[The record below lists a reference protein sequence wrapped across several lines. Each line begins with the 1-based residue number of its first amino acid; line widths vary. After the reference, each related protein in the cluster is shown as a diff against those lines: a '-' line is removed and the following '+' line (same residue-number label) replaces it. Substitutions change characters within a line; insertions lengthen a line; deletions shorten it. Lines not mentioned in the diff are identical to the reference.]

1 MSDFSKD
8 LVMKRILL
16 AMTFA
21 ALLLSCGKPISSEN
35 TLENPRF
42 VQYAGQLVPQ
52 NGTLQYVEMTE
63 SGLYVA
69 AMPGG
74 TKGGPVG
81 ELLKYYTGTYTVS
94 GDVYSLGS
102 FGTLQFSN
110 TASGEVD
117 LTYTIGGTTETVKA
131 KLTKATTTGDIYRS
145 WMVSKT
151 RVSITSGSTVS
162 VEFTGCNFKDIAD
175 FFRKN
180 GYVIEDDIPAS
191 HTLHTVSVTAAGSLL
206 LVYAD
211 GDIDLGSCVISGNS
225 LTYLWNEDDMGYSF
239 ETGKA
244 SYTFEDGRCILS
256 LDAKLDGATAAIK
269 LVLREMK

>member
-1 MSDFSKD
+1 
-8 LVMKRILL
+8 MKKLFL
-16 AMTFA
+16 AVSFA
-21 ALLLSCGKPISSEN
+21 ALLVSCGKPISSEN

-52 NGTLQYVEMTE
+52 GGTLQYAELTE

-69 AMPGG
+69 GMPGS

-81 ELLKYYTGTYTVS
+81 ELLKYYTGKYSVS
-94 GDVYSLGS
+94 GDVYTLGN

-151 RVSITSGSTVS
+151 RVSITTGSTAS
-162 VEFTGCNFKDIAD
+162 VEFVGCNFKDIVD
-175 FFRKN
+175 FFRTN
-180 GYVIEDDIPAS
+180 GYKIEDEIPAS
-191 HTLHTVSVTAAGSLL
+191 HILHTVSVTAAGSLL

-211 GDIDLGSCVISGNS
+211 GDIDLGTCVISGSTMKYN
-225 LTYLWNEDDMGYSF
+225 WNEPKMGYSF
-239 ETGKA
+239 ETGNA
-244 SYTFEDGRCILS
+244 TFEFEGNRCILS
-256 LDAKLDGATAAIK
+256 LNVKLDGATASIK
-269 LVLREMK
+269 LVLYELK

>member
-1 MSDFSKD
+1 
-8 LVMKRILL
+8 MKRLFL
-16 AMTFA
+16 AVSFA
-21 ALLLSCGKPISSEN
+21 ALLVSCGKPISSDN

-52 NGTLQYVEMTE
+52 NGTLQYAELTE

-69 AMPGG
+69 GMPGG
-74 TKGGPVG
+74 TKGGPIG
-81 ELLKYYTGTYTVS
+81 ELLKYYSGSYSVS
-94 GDVYSLGS
+94 GDVYTLAG

-131 KLTKATTTGDIYRS
+131 RLTKATTTGDIYRS
-145 WMVSKT
+145 WLVSKT

-175 FFRKN
+175 FFRNN
-180 GYVIEDDIPAS
+180 GYVIEDEIPAA
-191 HTLHTVSVTAAGSLL
+191 HTLHTVSVTAAGSLI

-211 GDIDLGSCVISGNS
+211 GDIDLGSCVISGGS
-225 LTYLWNEDDMGYSF
+225 LSYLWNEEDMGYSF

-256 LDAKLDGATAAIK
+256 LDAKLDGATATIK
-269 LVLREMK
+269 LVLTELK

>member
-1 MSDFSKD
+1 
-8 LVMKRILL
+8 MKRILL
-16 AMTFA
+16 AVTFA

-131 KLTKATTTGDIYRS
+131 KLTKATTTGDPCVHNERFDCQRGIHGLQFQRHC
-145 WMVSKT
+145 
-151 RVSITSGSTVS
+151 G
-162 VEFTGCNFKDIAD
+162 
-175 FFRKN
+175 
-180 GYVIEDDIPAS
+180 
-191 HTLHTVSVTAAGSLL
+191 LL
-206 LVYAD
+206 QK
-211 GDIDLGSCVISGNS
+211 
-225 LTYLWNEDDMGYSF
+225 E
-239 ETGKA
+239 
-244 SYTFEDGRCILS
+244 R
-256 LDAKLDGATAAIK
+256 
-269 LVLREMK
+269 LRDRR